1 MFPKQD
7 FSIYPYLFGHETKP
21 KEYLHVTPLLPQLY
35 LCFLWSGFPHILA
48 DFKSTLR
55 FLLHTIYLI
64 TPEETGKLYAFHLA
78 FEQGTTASLHFLL
91 GYRRGENMEE
101 SE

>member
-1 MFPKQD
+1 MPSVSFKVFLWIIFFLFPTQD

-48 DFKSTLR
+48 DFKSTRR

-64 TPEETGKLYAFHLA
+64 TPEETGKLCLP
-78 FEQGTTASLHFLL
+78 S
-91 GYRRGENMEE
+91 
-101 SE
+101 SI